1 MLIHSAVWVMYVRIC
16 IHVHMYVTSHQV
28 RSLTL
33 DTLNAAALAKLKDI
47 GNVRSNQ
54 IFEACLPE
62 DFDKGLSTIL
72 TNILLY
78 ILRIAIVDVTCCI
91 VLCTV
96 SVHTCSCTE
105 CGVL

>member
-1 MLIHSAVWVMYVRIC
+1 MYGYIHMY
-16 IHVHMYVTSHQV
+16 IHTYVTSPQV

-62 DFDKGLSTIL
+62 DFDKGLNTFLS
-72 TNILLY
+72 NILLY
-78 ILRIAIVDVTCCI
+78 YMHSLYYYCACNMLYCMVYCI
-91 VLCTV
+91 CAHL
-96 SVHTCSCTE
+96 
-105 CGVL
+105 LLY